1 MGYYFTKMNGFTKI
15 SIILAVAALAN
26 SKAVLRSAPTN
37 CAGFEDAPFVVLGG
51 NSPDT
56 IPIPGEISMDI
67 HQLIREDLPADLVLK
82 MDLTKLEPFPL
93 DVPCLNGLGSCEYDF
108 CKILVDNGDQ
118 LCDQMPPGQ
127 PCGCPILANEWDMH
141 GVTVPIP
148 DFGLLNNLM
157 VVSNEIFTCIYQGI
171 HYSKIVFSIW

>member
-1 MGYYFTKMNGFTKI
+1 MGYSSKMNSLIKI
-15 SIILAVAALAN
+15 SIILAVSALAH
-26 SKAVLRSAPTN
+26 SKAVLRSAPKN
-37 CAGFEDAPFVVLGG
+37 CEGFEDAPFVVLGG
-51 NSPDT
+51 NSPDE
-56 IPIPGEISMDI
+56 IPIPGEI
-67 HQLIREDLPADLVLK
+67 K

-118 LCDQMPPGQ
+118 LCDQMPEGQ
-127 PCGCPILANEWDMH
+127 PCGCPLLKNEWDMK

-157 VVSNEIFTCIYQGI
+157 VGSYKSRATFYGKSTPDNKVGCMEFEYTFVKG
-171 HYSKIVFSIW
+171 